1 MRKKRPTTASRR
13 VVSCQEVR
21 FVEVEWPA
29 PVRPRLV
36 VTYSDGLQL
45 VLEDEGA
52 AQVAAE
58 FIVAYRAALRKGGR
72 R

>member
-1 MRKKRPTTASRR
+1 MRKKRPAARSRAA
-13 VVSCQEVR
+13 CQEVR

-36 VTYSDGLQL
+36 VSFSGGLHL
-45 VLEDEGA
+45 LLEDERAVGL
-52 AQVAAE
+52 AAE
-58 FIVAYRAALRKGGR
+58 FIVAYRAAERKGGR

>member
-1 MRKKRPTTASRR
+1 MRKKRPATTPRR
-13 VVSCQEVR
+13 AVSCQEVR
-21 FVEVEWPA
+21 FVEVEFAA

-36 VTYSDGLQL
+36 VTYGDGLQL
-45 VLEDEGA
+45 LLEDERA
-52 AQVAAE
+52 ARVAAE

>member
-1 MRKKRPTTASRR
+1 MRKKRPTAPRR
-13 VVSCQEVR
+13 SVCQEVR

-36 VTYSDGLQL
+36 VSFSDGLRLL
-45 VLEDEGA
+45 VEDERA
-52 AQVAAE
+52 ARVAAE
-58 FIVAYRAALRKGGR
+58 FIAAFRAAQRKGGR

>member
-1 MRKKRPTTASRR
+1 M
-13 VVSCQEVR
+13 
-21 FVEVEWPA
+21 EVEFPA

-45 VLEDEGA
+45 LLEDERA
-52 AQVAAE
+52 ARVAAE
-58 FIVAYRAALRKGGR
+58 FIAAYRAALRKGGR

>member
-1 MRKKRPTTASRR
+1 MRKKRPIAPQRAA
-13 VVSCQEVR
+13 CKYVR
-21 FVEVEWPA
+21 FVEGEWSA

-45 VLEDEGA
+45 LLENDGA
-52 AQVAAE
+52 APEAAE
-58 FIVAYRAALRKGGR
+58 FIVDYCTALLKGGR